1 MKKTLEIEFKL
12 DNDKSKTISLSDPK
26 DDLTLATVTTWANNV
41 VAKKAFI
48 IGGAFPVALK
58 DASIRTVDVQE
69 LT

>member
-1 MKKTLEIEFKL
+1 MKKTLEMEFRL

-26 DDLTLATVTTWANNV
+26 VDLTLATVEAWAANV

-48 IGGAFPVALK
+48 IGGAYPTALK
-58 DASIRTVDVQE
+58 DARIRTVDVQE

>member
-12 DNDKSKTISLSDPK
+12 DDDKTKTISLSDPK
-26 DDLTLATVTTWANNV
+26 DDLTLASVTPWANNV

-48 IGGAFPVALK
+48 INGAFPVALK
-58 DASIRTVDVQE
+58 SASIRTVDVQE